1 MVDFGSLI
9 AATANKPTVPL
20 ESPFDA
26 QSRALQLQH
35 LAGQNQMTQMDL
47 QQKQLGI
54 QRQQAYT
61 SALQQ
66 AAQGGQPAQ
75 GQAPQAGQT
84 QQGAPQAPQ
93 GGDLSSFLTPS
104 MRQGAAVATQ
114 ARQTMMAQG
123 MWTQEQEQNYI
134 AQMEKMQQMAT
145 SNMDAQQKV
154 KAMAKAEQDQMVSLS
169 QKQGDVASRALT
181 ETDPT
186 KRAAILQDGL
196 SRSNDIFAPQ
206 PGDSAALTAYKQKMI
221 AGNNQVL
228 QGLSQGQVP
237 DEGTLK
243 LWSESAKT
251 HEDLFKEQE
260 DKNFSTLHGNFDANG
275 KPIGYF
281 ESNKRGE
288 TRVAPGGFRPAPSMS
303 VLTNTPQ
310 QPLAPV
316 SLQPDQGH
324 PWRNNPAFQGI
335 VAKHPEY
342 ASMVD
347 DALNNDNI
355 QAVMNRSPQI
365 YQQVVALAKSVN
377 PNWSPG
383 NAAIKQK
390 ELQSDFVVHG
400 NTAMQHLADFQDKIE
415 EAKRLDPA
423 TTSAWLN
430 AKIGSFQNATFSG
443 PAQDALRAAQ
453 TTMLSL
459 SNEWQAAIKA
469 DKSLAANQQAQSFL
483 DPTRPLSQATSQNKA
498 IGQLLLRTFNSH
510 ENALSR
516 GGDNISAPLTLA
528 DEGTQSAFQK
538 FGLNYQPGGG
548 RKGAIAPAGGAK
560 PISSDKLS
568 PEQAAKL
575 PSGTQFYALDGTL
588 HMRN

>member
-84 QQGAPQAPQ
+84 QQGAPQ
-93 GGDLSSFLTPS
+93 GGDLGSFLPPS

-206 PGDSAALTAYKQKMI
+206 PGDSAALTAYKQ
-221 AGNNQVL
+221 
-228 QGLSQGQVP
+228 
-237 DEGTLK
+237 
-243 LWSESAKT
+243 
-251 HEDLFKEQE
+251 
-260 DKNFSTLHGNFDANG
+260 
-275 KPIGYF
+275 
-281 ESNKRGE
+281 
-288 TRVAPGGFRPAPSMS
+288 
-303 VLTNTPQ
+303 
-310 QPLAPV
+310 
-316 SLQPDQGH
+316 
-324 PWRNNPAFQGI
+324 
-335 VAKHPEY
+335 
-342 ASMVD
+342 
-347 DALNNDNI
+347 
-355 QAVMNRSPQI
+355 
-365 YQQVVALAKSVN
+365 
-377 PNWSPG
+377 
-383 NAAIKQK
+383 
-390 ELQSDFVVHG
+390 
-400 NTAMQHLADFQDKIE
+400 
-415 EAKRLDPA
+415 
-423 TTSAWLN
+423 
-430 AKIGSFQNATFSG
+430 
-443 PAQDALRAAQ
+443 
-453 TTMLSL
+453 
-459 SNEWQAAIKA
+459 
-469 DKSLAANQQAQSFL
+469 
-483 DPTRPLSQATSQNKA
+483 
-498 IGQLLLRTFNSH
+498 
-510 ENALSR
+510 SR
-516 GGDNISAPLTLA
+516 
-528 DEGTQSAFQK
+528 
-538 FGLNYQPGGG
+538 
-548 RKGAIAPAGGAK
+548 
-560 PISSDKLS
+560 
-568 PEQAAKL
+568 
-575 PSGTQFYALDGTL
+575 
-588 HMRN
+588 